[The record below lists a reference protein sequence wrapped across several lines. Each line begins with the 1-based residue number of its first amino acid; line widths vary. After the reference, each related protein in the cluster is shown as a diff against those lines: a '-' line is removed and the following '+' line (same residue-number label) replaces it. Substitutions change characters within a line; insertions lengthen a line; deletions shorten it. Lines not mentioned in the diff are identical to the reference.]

1 MHHTAGTAEQPPSTT
16 FCRCAWAE
24 ELLMKSLMRNQ
35 ITWLH
40 NTHYPGIH
48 NQDILKSYK
57 MELVKI
63 VSLFLYF
70 ALTIFGVNVHNGI
83 IRKNLSDVRSISRTQ
98 LV

>member
-1 MHHTAGTAEQPPSTT
+1 
-16 FCRCAWAE
+16 
-24 ELLMKSLMRNQ
+24 
-35 ITWLH
+35 
-40 NTHYPGIH
+40 
-48 NQDILKSYK
+48 

-63 VSLFLYF
+63 GGKVVSLFLYF